1 MEIFD
6 RPEEYF
12 QAYIDAGPQAVQAL
26 HEAFQIMFYI
36 TLAMLACLSLVSI
49 LAMAYVSMN
58 KRESFKEK
66 PLEKNF
72 PFVTIQIPT
81 RNEICA
87 LTCAQKC
94 LEFDYPKDK
103 YEILIG
109 DDSDKPEIS
118 KKIAEFSR
126 KSRKIKVFKR
136 EKNEGFKAGNL
147 NNLLKHSKGEYL
159 VLFDSDSEPEP
170 DFLKRII
177 APMVHDKNTAA
188 VQARPALSNTDQN
201 MVTILSAISQG
212 IIHQIIL
219 PSLNKIRQ
227 RSFFICG
234 SAAALRKEIL
244 EKKGGWRSGAL
255 TEDIEYS
262 MRLLKEGRKIRYLPD
277 LECKSDLPFKL
288 KDLCKQQK
296 RWGYGGI
303 ESMKIHFKETFFSKK
318 IKNIDKLLLIYASS
332 FNIAAVGFGLIAIL
346 GFLSAITHPSGI
358 INFQNSVFE
367 GLRNTALTSGFLLS
381 GLYALKKMG
390 HFNKAPQAIIA
401 IFSIGIIVAFH
412 VNIGVIRALLNKNL
426 DWGSPTKKN
435 NRIENSHPT
444 QKSRKN

>member
-1 MEIFD
+1 MEILD
-6 RPEEYF
+6 RAEEYF
-12 QAYIDAGPQAVQAL
+12 QAYIDSGSQIVQVF
-26 HEAFQIMFYI
+26 HEAFQVMFYI
-36 TLAMLACLSLVSI
+36 TLAMLIGVSLVSI

-118 KKIAEFSR
+118 KKIAEFSG
-126 KSRKIKVFKR
+126 KDPKIKVFKR

-159 VLFDSDSEPEP
+159 VLFDSDFTPEP

-188 VQARPALSNTDQN
+188 VQARWAFSNADQN
-201 MVTILSAISQG
+201 MVSLLGAMIVAIFHH
-212 IIHQIIL
+212 ITL
-219 PSLNKIRQ
+219 ASLNKIRQ
-227 RSFFICG
+227 QSFICG
-234 SAAALRKEIL
+234 SAEAVRKDLL
-244 EKKGGWRSGAL
+244 EKKGGWRSGSM

-262 MRLLKEGRKIRYLPD
+262 LRIFEEGRRIRYLPN

-288 KDLCKQQK
+288 KDLYKQQK
-296 RWGYGGI
+296 RWGYGCI
-303 ESMKIHFKETFFSKK
+303 ESVKIHFKSIFLNKN
-318 IKNIDKLLLIYASS
+318 IKSIDKLFIFYVFHGYLLT
-332 FNIAAVGFGLIAIL
+332 VGLGLIILL
-346 GFLSAITHPSGI
+346 GFLSIITHTPGPI
-358 INFQNSVFE
+358 DLPKFVFE
-367 GLRNTALTSGFLLS
+367 GSRNIVLTAGFLLS
-381 GLYALKKMG
+381 GLYALKKIECL
-390 HFNKAPQAIIA
+390 NKTPKAIISA
-401 IFSIGIIVAFH
+401 FSIGLIVAFH
-412 VNIGVIRALLNKNL
+412 VNIGILRVFLNKPL
-426 DWGSPTKKN
+426 EWYALTKKN
-435 NRIENSHPT
+435 QSN
-444 QKSRKN
+444 